1 MTDLVPSDDQYLYD
15 CWLFYKNTRVPRD
28 YIKRCWIWN
37 GPRHVNGYGRISIR
51 GQRWLAH
58 RLSWTL
64 HHREDIPQGQVIRHM
79 CNDPQCVNPHH
90 LKLGTQQQNVMDM
103 HLAGRQG
110 YVRKL
115 NPKQIADIRASHKTQ
130 AELAQQ
136 YQVSKTTIH
145 RVLKIDRSHKYK

>member
-51 GQRWLAH
+51 GQRWYAH

-64 HHREDIPQGQVIRHM
+64 HHREDIPRGQVIRHM